1 MGGKEYDDEEA
12 VRVNDEEAE
21 GRDRVKDEEAEGRVR
36 FKDEDEDE
44 EEGHVCVCVK
54 DKDEEEGGHV
64 CLKDEDKDEEE
75 GHVCVCVKDED
86 GSSTDGWGGGACV
99 MHCTAALPAY
109 CSNPLVFPNES
120 CADRL
125 SLSTIV

>member
-1 MGGKEYDDEEA
+1 MGGKEYDDEEVEGR
-12 VRVNDEEAE
+12 VRVND
-21 GRDRVKDEEAEGRVR
+21 GRVNDGRVR
-36 FKDEDEDE
+36 FKDEDE

-54 DKDEEEGGHV
+54 DA
-64 CLKDEDKDEEE
+64 
-75 GHVCVCVKDED
+75 D

>member
-1 MGGKEYDDEEA
+1 MGGDGEDEAEGR

-21 GRDRVKDEEAEGRVR
+21 GRVRVKDEEAEGRVR
-36 FKDEDEDE
+36 FKDE
-44 EEGHVCVCVK
+44 
-54 DKDEEEGGHV
+54 
-64 CLKDEDKDEEE
+64 DEEE